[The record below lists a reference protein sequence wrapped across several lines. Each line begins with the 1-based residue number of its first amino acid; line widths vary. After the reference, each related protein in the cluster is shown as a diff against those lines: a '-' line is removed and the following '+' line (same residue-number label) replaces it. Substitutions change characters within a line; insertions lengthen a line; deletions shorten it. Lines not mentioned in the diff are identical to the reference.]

1 MAQDRETEGT
11 TTESTEQIPPGSMPP
26 DDSGETAGDG
36 ANDPK
41 VSDLP
46 ENPTDDEKADKESK
60 DSFPASDPPAW

>member
-1 MAQDRETEGT
+1 MAQDPETQGK

-26 DDSGETAGDG
+26 DDSGAGGDG
-36 ANDPK
+36 NEPE